1 MRMYVLLAVVALLL
15 LIGCLTLAGLA
26 WRSAMTAR
34 SERKREEVAA
44 RLAPLVEQA
53 AEEQQARTTAAQVSS
68 ELTAV
73 LPVIRPDDGQQ
84 PRRVA

>member
-1 MRMYVLLAVVALLL
+1 MYVMLAVVALLL
-15 LIGCLTLAGLA
+15 LIACLTLAVLA

-34 SERKREEVAA
+34 SELKREEVAA

-53 AEEQQARTTAAQVSS
+53 AEEHQARTTAAQVSS

-73 LPVIRPDDGQQ
+73 LPAIRPDDEQQ